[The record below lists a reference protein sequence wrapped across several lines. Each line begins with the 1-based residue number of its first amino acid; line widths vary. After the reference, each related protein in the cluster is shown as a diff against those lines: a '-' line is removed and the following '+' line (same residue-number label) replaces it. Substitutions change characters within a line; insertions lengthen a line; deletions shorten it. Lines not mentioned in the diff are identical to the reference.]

1 MRKERIPV
9 TKRIICLILAVV
21 LLLGLALTGVVQV
34 LAVSE
39 MKASDEAIVILK
51 AEEGFSQKPYWDYA
65 QWTVG
70 YGTKCPDDKLEEYK
84 QNGITEEEAE
94 VLLREHITRFELEVN
109 KFIDKTGISLN
120 QNQFD
125 ALVSFVFNLGRD
137 RFRQSSLLKFLN
149 SAHFPLAGGQFDRWI
164 YADGKVMQ
172 GLVKR
177 RAAEKALFL
186 EPMQ

>member
-1 MRKERIPV
+1 MKISEKGLQLIKEFEGYEGKAYLCPAGVWTIGYGHTQGV
-9 TKRIICLILAVV
+9 EENDLCSVEEAVEFLKKDV
-21 LLLGLALTGVVQV
+21 
-34 LAVSE
+34 E
-39 MKASDEAIVILK
+39 K
-51 AEEGFSQKPYWDYA
+51 AERA
-65 QWTVG
+65 
-70 YGTKCPDDKLEEYK
+70 
-84 QNGITEEEAE
+84 
-94 VLLREHITRFELEVN
+94 VN
-109 KFIDKTGISLN
+109 DLVKHELN

-125 ALVSFVFNLGRD
+125 ALVSFVFNLGRE

-149 SAHFPLAGGQFDRWI
+149 SAHFPLAGGQFDRWV

>member
-1 MRKERIPV
+1 MKISEKGLQLIKEFEGYEGKAYLCPAGVWTIGYGHTQGV
-9 TKRIICLILAVV
+9 EENDMCSVEEAVEFLKKDV
-21 LLLGLALTGVVQV
+21 
-34 LAVSE
+34 E
-39 MKASDEAIVILK
+39 K
-51 AEEGFSQKPYWDYA
+51 AERA
-65 QWTVG
+65 
-70 YGTKCPDDKLEEYK
+70 
-84 QNGITEEEAE
+84 
-94 VLLREHITRFELEVN
+94 VN
-109 KFIDKTGISLN
+109 DLVKHELN

-125 ALVSFVFNLGRD
+125 ALVSFVFNLGRE

-177 RAAEKALFL
+177 RAAEKKLFL